1 MSKLLLLYVTFIFG
15 LIFLLVPMKNNMVD
29 FFPFSDFQIYPV
41 NHVYYI
47 CEKLTMIVLAYVI
60 YNEATKYRGAIHI
73 FFLLLC
79 ADLVDYLLCYGAV
92 WGYVNGFP
100 ISFNVIKCLIFGLTI
115 LYVWVRPYFK

>member
-1 MSKLLLLYVTFIFG
+1 MSKLLLLYTVFIAG
-15 LIFLLVPMKNNMVD
+15 LVYLVLPDFTEQLD
-29 FFPFSDFQIYPV
+29 FFPLYEMKLNPATHIYF
-41 NHVYYI
+41 I

-115 LYVWVRPYFK
+115 LYVWTRGLFK